1 MDSGPSAPSV
11 KNDAVLEAG
20 RGGGRPGPL
29 IFEGRYYAC
38 KAGLREAQGIG
49 FCVAIGTL
57 YEHQV
62 GEQAAHDE
70 EDSSKL
76 WCLHR
81 GSLQAE
87 LHPQEPAREPEVS
100 QTQNDFNNETPPPL
114 LSGGLSADRLSL
126 LHILSFPVHY
136 FIEDRHI

>member
-1 MDSGPSAPSV
+1 MDSGPSAASV

-20 RGGGRPGPL
+20 RGGGGRGPL
-29 IFEGRYYAC
+29 IFEGRHRAC
-38 KAGLREAQGIG
+38 KAGLREADDVG
-49 FCVAIGTL
+49 FCGGVGTL

-81 GSLQAE
+81 GSLRAE
-87 LHPQEPAREPEVS
+87 LHPQEPTRQSEVS
-100 QTQNDFNNETPPPL
+100 HGWFH
-114 LSGGLSADRLSL
+114 
-126 LHILSFPVHY
+126 HIY
-136 FIEDRHI
+136 T